1 MLDGH
6 FAATIPTP
14 DAGKHRHA
22 VHLELWQRNGKLTG
36 EANAEA
42 TEEPA
47 HYSLASY
54 VELTRPVAH

>member
-1 MLDGH
+1 MH
-6 FAATIPTP
+6 N
-14 DAGKHRHA
+14 HS

-47 HYSLASY
+47 HYSLSSY
-54 VELTRPVAH
+54 VTLTRSAQ